1 MSIREPVRP
10 GRAVK
15 VIHIVENLN
24 RGAVENWLVRMFRHA
39 RTTGVDLDW
48 TFYCVEQKAG
58 LLDQEVRVSGA
69 SVIHSPAPLH
79 RKLTFSLSLRR
90 ELAKGGY
97 DVLHCHHDLVSSV
110 YLMAAAGLPIK
121 RRIVHVHNADESVP
135 TPNLGKQFLYREP
148 MRRVCLA
155 LADRIVGISS
165 HTLDTMLGGRGRRES
180 KDIVVYYGVDAKPF
194 STAFADRAA
203 FRDKLGFSESARIVL
218 FLGRLVPEKNP
229 LFVLDVL
236 AGMRRIDPT
245 IVGVFAGT
253 GSLEGAV
260 AERAKSLG
268 INNAIRL
275 LGWRRDVANIMASC
289 DLFIL
294 PRPEQPKE
302 GFGLAVVEAQL
313 AGLRLLLSRGV
324 PDDPLLSTAVYR
336 RISLSAGAEAWARG
350 GIELLRE
357 PAPPREAALGAL
369 ANSPFDMEFALQ
381 QLRDL
386 HCVSCAIP
394 AAPRDDSLMA
404 APRPH
409 EM

>member
-1 MSIREPVRP
+1 MRERVRP
-10 GRAVK
+10 VK
-15 VIHIVENLN
+15 VIHIVENLD

-90 ELAKGGY
+90 QLAKGGY
-97 DVLHCHHDLVSSV
+97 DVLHCHHDLVSSI

-121 RRIVHVHNADESVP
+121 RRIVHVHNADEWVP

-165 HTLDTMLGGRGRRES
+165 HTLDTMLAGRARRENR
-180 KDIVVYYGVDAKPF
+180 DIIVYYGVDAKPF
-194 STAFADRAA
+194 SAAFAGRAA
-203 FRDKLGFSESARIVL
+203 FRGELGFSESARIVL

-245 IVGVFAGT
+245 IVGVFTGT
-253 GSLEGAV
+253 GSLESAV
-260 AERAKSLG
+260 AERASGLG
-268 INNAIRL
+268 IKNAIRL

-313 AGLRLLLSRGV
+313 AGLRLLLSRGIAE
-324 PDDPLLSTAVYR
+324 DPLLPTAVYR
-336 RISLSAGAEAWARG
+336 RLPLSAGAKAWAKAG
-350 GIELLRE
+350 VELLYE
-357 PAPPREAALGAL
+357 PVPSQETALAALMK
-369 ANSPFDMEFALQ
+369 SPFEMDFALH
-381 QLRDL
+381 QLREL
-386 HCVSCAIP
+386 HRIK
-394 AAPRDDSLMA
+394 LK
-404 APRPH
+404 
-409 EM
+409 